1 MNEVPAAI
9 QKKAKP
15 YKTQIMDIS
24 PLHMSL
30 MIGWIRYNRH
40 EPPILVIHSY
50 HHFILK
56 ERELKGKKIHFL
68 VSNREMVKYRID
80 LSNPF
85 DKKERP

>member
-1 MNEVPAAI
+1 
-9 QKKAKP
+9 
-15 YKTQIMDIS
+15 
-24 PLHMSL
+24 

-68 VSNREMVKYRID
+68 VSLKFARFRKEYLCD
-80 LSNPF
+80 LAITE
-85 DKKERP
+85 K